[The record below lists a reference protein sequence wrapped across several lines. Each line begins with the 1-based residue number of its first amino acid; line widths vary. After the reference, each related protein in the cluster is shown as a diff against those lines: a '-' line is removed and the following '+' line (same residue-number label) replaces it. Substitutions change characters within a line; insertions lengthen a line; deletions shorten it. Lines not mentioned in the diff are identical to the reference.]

1 MRFASKR
8 ERGSKHLYRQAKS
21 LLLDN
26 STSLGIGHSLR
37 VSIVGY
43 RELFLEHLSFT
54 VQSHAIATIYLTGM
68 AKIDLI
74 VTATGTNTPNSWI
87 YCRIFL

>member
-1 MRFASKR
+1 VRFASKR

-54 VQSHAIATIYLTGM
+54 VQIFYC
-68 AKIDLI
+68 AKSCYSNNIPYRN
-74 VTATGTNTPNSWI
+74 GENRSNCHCNR
-87 YCRIFL
+87 Y